1 MALSKKDKKRIAAYS
16 VGAAASCIRGG
27 LKTAAFIA
35 KIGITGGELLGS
47 LIIGGSM
54 AMADELM
61 GVHSRT
67 NVGDG
72 LARGLCSTL
81 RQATDWTAGTGCRG
95 VSWFEKALK
104 RKIVTGHW

>member
-1 MALSKKDKKRIAAYS
+1 MPITRKDKKRMAAYS
-16 VGAAASCIRGG
+16 VGAAATCIRAG

-35 KIGITGGELLGS
+35 KIGITGGEILGS
-47 LIIGGSM
+47 LVIGSSM
-54 AMADELM
+54 ALADELT

-95 VSWFEKALK
+95 VSWIEKMAK
-104 RKIVTGHW
+104 RKIITGHW